1 MFDATFSFKSKLVF
15 FLRLQAAP
23 FPEIKSTHSLVAKH
37 VTPEK
42 WEKLAEHKTATS
54 GFTLAK
60 VRIILCYN
68 FSGSLFLIVL
78 RLLNF
83 FVSKPQEF
91 SVARNIY
98 K

>member
-1 MFDATFSFKSKLVF
+1 MKTR
-15 FLRLQAAP
+15 FLIHLQAAP
-23 FPEIKSTHSLVAKH
+23 FPEIKSAHSLVAKH

-60 VRIILCYN
+60 VSRKSVGN
-68 FSGSLFLIVL
+68 FSWITFLIVL

-91 SVARNIY
+91 SVARNI
-98 K
+98 

>member
-60 VRIILCYN
+60 VRKILCYN
-68 FSGSLFLIVL
+68 FFGSLFLIVL
-78 RLLNF
+78 RLLNLF
-83 FVSKPQEF
+83 LINHKNSLRLVE
-91 SVARNIY
+91 I
-98 K
+98 